1 MFLLIS
7 RRKSSQ
13 LVLIMFTTF
22 MFIIVSAD
30 IIYTFYLMF
39 VRIMELGLTFGDLRP
54 KYVLY
59 VTTK

>member
-1 MFLLIS
+1 M
-7 RRKSSQ
+7 
-13 LVLIMFTTF
+13 LIMFTTF